1 MAEPATTTTTDPMT
15 IPTIDPRVLA
25 KKVNQH
31 G

>member
-1 MAEPATTTTTDPMT
+1 MAEPTTTTTDPMT
-15 IPTIDPRVLA
+15 IPTIDPHVLA